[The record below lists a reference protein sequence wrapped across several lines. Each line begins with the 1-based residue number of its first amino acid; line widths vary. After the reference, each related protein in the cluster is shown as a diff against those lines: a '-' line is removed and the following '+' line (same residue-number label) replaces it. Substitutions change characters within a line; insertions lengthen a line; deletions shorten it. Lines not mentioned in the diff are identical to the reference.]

1 MWLTLII
8 PDLCTSVYTYT
19 THPPVAHARPH
30 ARQAHMLA
38 QCICVALVGAYYVQA
53 STMHE
58 ESATKTVT
66 YLQSETVMQS
76 VAMSTME

>member
-1 MWLTLII
+1 MWLTLTIS
-8 PDLCTSVYTYT
+8 DLCTSVCIYT
-19 THPPVAHARPH
+19 THPPVAPARPH

-66 YLQSETVMQS
+66 YPM
-76 VAMSTME
+76 

>member
-1 MWLTLII
+1 MWLTLTI
-8 PDLCTSVYTYT
+8 PDLCTSVCIYT
-19 THPPVAHARPH
+19 THPRMAPAHPPL
-30 ARQAHMLA
+30 RQAHMLA

-53 STMHE
+53 STMHK

-76 VAMSTME
+76 VAMFTME